1 MRHLNS
7 ETLAA
12 FVAVVDC
19 GGFTAAADRIGKTQA
34 AVSLIIN
41 RLEHRLG
48 CKLLE
53 RTRHGVALSS
63 QGEVLIGFAR
73 RMLAL
78 ESEMLCAMNC
88 GTDSTVIRIGMP
100 DDYLDVLGGAL
111 LREFATRHPDVQ
123 VNILCDF
130 SNRLEPLLA
139 QGSIDLAVITRQP
152 GLDVGQFLTR
162 ERQLWCTVSGRYP
175 ETDSVLPLALF
186 ADQCRA
192 RPRILAAL
200 DEARRA
206 WRIVCSSSHL
216 PGVRAAVELSGALT
230 VLPESV
236 ILDGWRTLGRTHGLP
251 DLPDL
256 ELALCMS
263 NDASLLVRRVAQFIQ
278 GYFQTAAR
286 ASRASALP

>member
-7 ETLAA
+7 EMLAT

-41 RLEHRLG
+41 RLERRLG
-48 CKLLE
+48 RKLLE
-53 RTRHGVALSS
+53 RTRQGVVLSS
-63 QGEVLIGFAR
+63 QGEVLISFAR

-78 ESEMLCAMNC
+78 ESEMLCALNC
-88 GTDSTVIRIGMP
+88 GIDSTVVRIGMP
-100 DDYLDVLGGAL
+100 DDYLDVLGSAL
-111 LREFATRHPDVQ
+111 LREFASRHPDVQ
-123 VNILCDF
+123 VDILCDF
-130 SNRLEPLLA
+130 SNRLETLLV
-139 QGSIDLAVITRQP
+139 QRSIDLAVITRQP
-152 GLDVGQFLTR
+152 GHDVGQFLTR
-162 ERQLWCTVSGRYP
+162 ERQLWCTVPNHYP
-175 ETDSVLPLALF
+175 EADPVLPLALF

-216 PGVRAAVELSGALT
+216 PGVQAAVRLNGALT
-230 VLPESV
+230 VLPES
-236 ILDGWRTLGRTHGLP
+236 IMPEGWRILGRAHGLP

-256 ELALCMS
+256 ELALCMPD
-263 NDASLLVRRVAQFIQ
+263 DAPLLVRRLAQFIQ
-278 GYFQTAAR
+278 SYFETP
-286 ASRASALP
+286 ASV